1 MTTISFL
8 LACFDDIG
16 SHSWESTESA
26 LEGLQA
32 DEAEWRHPAWDGAEQ
47 DADFPPA
54 GTVLWHI
61 AHLEYYTRYY
71 AEVLRRRPVTD
82 DLSVPSPSDLSFAS
96 LPALFAAARAEFRS
110 ELARLTD
117 ADLDAPCRPGVTVG
131 EFVRAVFRHES
142 WHGGQIAVVR
152 RLYRERSRGGNRE
165 QERVAGNAQS
175 GNGRRSIPGLHHA
188 QITVPGEAV
197 EEARRFYCELL
208 GLPEIPKPES
218 LRGRGGFWF
227 NAGDRD
233 VHVGIEEGVDRH
245 RTKAHLA
252 YQVEGLDE
260 WRDLLRSNG
269 IEILEGVPIP
279 GYDRF
284 EFRDPFGNR
293 VEFIQAQP
301 DASGG
306 E

>member
-1 MTTISFL
+1 MTAISFL

-16 SHSWESTESA
+16 SHPWESTESV

-32 DEAEWRHPAWDGAEQ
+32 DEAEWRHPAWEAAEQ
-47 DADFPPA
+47 DADLPPV

-61 AHLEYYTRYY
+61 AHLEFCTRYY
-71 AEVLRRRPVTD
+71 TEVLRRRPITENP
-82 DLSVPSPSDLSFAS
+82 SVPSPSDLSFQS
-96 LPALFAAARAEFRS
+96 LPTLFAAARAEFRA

-117 ADLDAPCRPGVTVG
+117 ADLDAPCRPGVSVG

-142 WHGGQIAVVR
+142 WHGGQIAVMR
-152 RLYRERSRGGNRE
+152 RLYRERDCEGNGGGDRI
-165 QERVAGNAQS
+165 AGNAK
-175 GNGRRSIPGLHHA
+175 RSITGLHHA
-188 QITVPGEAV
+188 QITVPGDAV

-208 GLPEIPKPES
+208 GMPEVPKPES

-227 NAGDRD
+227 GTGDRD
-233 VHVGIEEGVDRH
+233 VHVGIEEGIDRG

-293 VEFIQAQP
+293 VEFIQARP
-301 DASGG
+301 DFPGG

>member
-1 MTTISFL
+1 MTAISFL
-8 LACFDDIG
+8 LACFDDIE
-16 SHSWESTESA
+16 SHRWESTESV

-32 DEAEWRHPAWDGAEQ
+32 DEAEWRHPAWEEAEQ
-47 DADFPPA
+47 ATDLPPV

-61 AHLEYYTRYY
+61 AHLEYCTRYY
-71 AEVLRRRPVTD
+71 AEVLRNRPITENP
-82 DLSVPSPSDLSFAS
+82 SVPPPSDLSFQS
-96 LPALFAAARAEFRS
+96 LPALFAAARAEFRA

-152 RLYRERSRGGNRE
+152 RLYRERHRE
-165 QERVAGNAQS
+165 ESRVAGSVRS
-175 GNGRRSIPGLHHA
+175 GNGRRSILGLHHA

-208 GLPEIPKPES
+208 GLPEVPKPES

-227 NAGDRD
+227 GAGDRD

-252 YQVEGLDE
+252 YQVEGLEE
-260 WRDLLRSNG
+260 WRDLLQSNG
-269 IEILEGVPIP
+269 IEIPDSVPIP